1 MKSYGERLNRITQE
15 FTMFAAFAA
24 LEGRFRALNTNEGT
38 DDDVDGIAYGF
49 ATAGLTVCGVR
60 LLYAMSGFGCATY
73 KDCLNYFQGNQNNY
87 AAVVQQDP
95 FVQLEEG
102 LQGAQNTYRIKV
114 DRVNELEAELAA
126 ERIELQTR
134 TDSLTQRIE
143 GLEQENASLKKS
155 SNVQSNLNINL
166 SK

>member
-1 MKSYGERLNRITQE
+1 MESYGEKLNRITQE

-24 LEGRFRALNTNEGT
+24 LEGRFRALNTNTGT
-38 DDDVDGIAYGF
+38 EDDVDDIAYGF
-49 ATAGLTVCGVR
+49 ATAGLAVCSVR
-60 LLYAMSGFGCATY
+60 LLYSLSGFGYIVY

-87 AAVVQQDP
+87 APVVQQDP

-114 DRVNELEAELAA
+114 DRINELETELAA

-134 TDSLTQRIE
+134 TDNLTQRIE
-143 GLEQENASLKKS
+143 GLEQENAVLKKA